1 MKIPDMARRTQA
13 TQISLQT
20 CLLSS
25 KRLYLHV
32 TAISVSCVCVRDFL
46 ECHMIMALLHVP
58 YMDYYCAYSALRLLV
73 CIENTV
79 SEYPSA
85 HNDYIDAFGYKFN
98 KYYSCL

>member
-1 MKIPDMARRTQA
+1 MEIPGMAWKTQV

-32 TAISVSCVCVRDFL
+32 TARSLVSFVCISDVL

-58 YMDYYCAYSALRLLV
+58 YMGYYCAYSALRLLV
-73 CIENTV
+73 WIEN
-79 SEYPSA
+79 PA
-85 HNDYIDAFGYKFN
+85 HLSK
-98 KYYSCL
+98 KRS